1 MAINP
6 LMLLKMKNRLS
17 IFQKDHPRVFPFFN
31 MIKDHALEEGTV
43 YELKVTTPDGDTYV
57 TNIKLNEN
65 DLESIRMMMNE
76 TE

>member
-6 LMLLKMKNRLS
+6 LMLLKMKNRLN

-43 YELKVTTPDGDTYV
+43 YELKVTTPDGQTYV
-57 TNIKLNEN
+57 TNIILNEN

-76 TE
+76 AE

>member
-6 LMLLKMKNRLS
+6 LMLLKMKNRLN
-17 IFQKDHPRVFPFFN
+17 IFQKDHPRVFPFFS

-43 YELKVTTPDGDTYV
+43 YELKVTTPDGQTYV

-76 TE
+76 AE

>member
-6 LMLLKMKNRLS
+6 LMLLKMKNRLN

-43 YELKVTTPDGDTYV
+43 YELKVTTPDGQTYV

-76 TE
+76 AE